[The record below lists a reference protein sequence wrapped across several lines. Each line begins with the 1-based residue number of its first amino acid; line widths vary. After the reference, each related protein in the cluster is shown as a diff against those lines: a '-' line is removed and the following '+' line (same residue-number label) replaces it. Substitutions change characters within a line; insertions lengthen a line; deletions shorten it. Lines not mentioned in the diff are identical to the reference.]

1 MQKRTDTT
9 SRTGYRLSGAPATY
23 SAIDKAVEYYNF
35 DWEYAQSP
43 DQSSWIATAGNY
55 NATFDSYVGFGGN
68 DKMSID
74 QRGEPLAF
82 DLLYFSAGLI
92 LISFMVVMQK
102 RRL

>member
-9 SRTGYRLSGAPATY
+9 GRTGYRLSGAPATY
-23 SAIDKAVEYYNF
+23 SAIDKAVEYYNY

-74 QRGEPLAF
+74 QRGEPWCP
-82 DLLYFSAGLI
+82 I
-92 LISFMVVMQK
+92 CVV
-102 RRL
+102 LW